1 VTADLRELHM
11 SEELWSSVDRYLN
24 ETLQLADPSLDAAL
38 EATAAAGL
46 PAISVAPNQG
56 KLLNLL
62 ARSIGA
68 QRILE
73 IGTLGGYSTI
83 WLARALPPSGR
94 LITLELDP
102 KHAEVAR
109 ANLARAGLSQVVEV
123 RVGKA
128 LDTLQKIAD
137 EQPGPFDFVFIDAD
151 KANIPEYFRWALRLA
166 RSGSMI
172 VIDNVIR
179 EGQII
184 DASSKDPNIRGVR
197 QLHQL
202 LSNEPRVSATSIQT
216 VGAKGYDGLT
226 FALVN

>member
-1 VTADLRELHM
+1 M
-11 SEELWSSVDRYLN
+11 SEELWSSVDRYLGD
-24 ETLQLADPSLDAAL
+24 TLHLADPAL
-38 EATAAAGL
+38 EAALQATAKAGL

-62 ARSIGA
+62 ARSLSA

-83 WLARALPPSGR
+83 WMARALPSTGR
-94 LITLELDP
+94 LISLEIDP

-109 ANLARAGLSQVVEV
+109 ANLARAGLSQLVEV

-128 LDTLQKIAD
+128 LDTLPKIAD
-137 EQPGPFDFVFIDAD
+137 EQLGPFDFIFIDAD
-151 KANIPEYFRWALRLA
+151 KSNIPEYFRWALRLA

-179 EGQII
+179 EGRII
-184 DASSKDPNIRGVR
+184 DAQSSDPNIRGVR
-197 QLHQL
+197 QLHEL
-202 LSNEPRVSATSIQT
+202 LANEPRVSATSIQT
-216 VGAKGYDGLT
+216 VGSKGYDGLT